1 MQIITTIVFQLKK
14 MMGIKKRRKASSF
27 LKEGLEESHEP
38 SEQTISNILAFSKA
52 YYHDKSDKFG
62 EVEAVLN

>member
-1 MQIITTIVFQLKK
+1 MPKITTIIFHVKK
-14 MMGIKKRRKASSF
+14 MMGMKKRRRASSF

-52 YYHDKSDKFG
+52 YYHRKSDKYG
-62 EVEAVLN
+62 EMEAVLN